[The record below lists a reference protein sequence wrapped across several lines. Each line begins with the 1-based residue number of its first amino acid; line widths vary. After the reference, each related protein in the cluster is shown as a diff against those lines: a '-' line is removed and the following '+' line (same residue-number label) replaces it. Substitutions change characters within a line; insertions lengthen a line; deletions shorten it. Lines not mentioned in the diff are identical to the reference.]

1 MPVDV
6 KSEKL
11 TRLVDEAVEVERL
24 GTGFTFTEGPIWHP
38 RDEHLLFSDMPADIR
53 RKWTPDGTRRR
64 GHEPE
69 QQVQRDDL

>member
-11 TRLVDEAVEVERL
+11 TRLVDETVEVERL

-38 RDEHLLFSDMPADIR
+38 DEYLLFSDMPGDIR
-53 RKWTPDGTRRR
+53 RR
-64 GHEPE
+64 GRPTAPSS
-69 QQVQRDDL
+69 RS